1 MAIKHIL
8 DGIKVLDFTQYL
20 AGPSTT
26 RLMAE
31 MGADIIK
38 VERAP
43 YGDPVRGIGYI
54 KNRRSAY
61 YIQQNRGKQSL
72 CLDFSKPES
81 MEIVRDL
88 IPHVDVVMENY
99 SPGVIA
105 KLGLDWETVHELN
118 PECIMCSLSAF
129 GQSGP
134 LSSLSG
140 FDYIAQ
146 AYAGVTSMI
155 GEKGGPAYLPML
167 GLGDVNTGVHA
178 LASIN
183 AALFHR
189 ERGHG
194 GQYLDVS
201 LLDAYFHCHE
211 VNVQMYSGS
220 GGEIEPTRSGQHH
233 FAVAPL
239 GLFQGKTTQIVIIA
253 LVNQWQNLCAAIGRP
268 ELADDPR
275 FAKNDQRVE
284 NMEEL
289 IEIIESWLA
298 SMLSDEE
305 SIRILQEHRV
315 PVAPMLSVA
324 EAMAHPHLKER
335 NTIRTV
341 SDRAFG
347 DVEIPGMPLR
357 FSQFPDL
364 LPLEAAFLGEDNEQI
379 LGDVLGYEGSR
390 IGELRSQ
397 GVLVAKA
404 APPPAA

>member
-1 MAIKHIL
+1 MTAKHIL

-43 YGDPVRGIGYI
+43 YGDPVRAIGYI

-61 YIQQNRGKQSL
+61 YIQQNRGKKSL
-72 CLDFSKPES
+72 CLDFSKPEALGILK
-81 MEIVRDL
+81 ELV
-88 IPHVDVVMENY
+88 PQVDIIMENY
-99 SPGVIA
+99 SPGVMA
-105 KLGLDWETVHELN
+105 KLGLDWDTVHALN

-129 GQSGP
+129 GQTGP

-155 GEKGGPAYLPML
+155 GVKDGPAYLPML

-178 LASIN
+178 LAAIN
-183 AALFHR
+183 GALFHR
-189 ERGHG
+189 GRGYG
-194 GQYLDVS
+194 GQYLDIS

-220 GGEIEPTRSGQHH
+220 GGESVPTRSGQHH

-239 GLFQGKTTQIVIIA
+239 GLFKGKTTQIVIIA
-253 LVNQWQNLCAAIGRP
+253 LANQWQNLCQAIGRP
-268 ELADDPR
+268 ELAEDPR

-284 NMEEL
+284 NMQEL
-289 IEIIESWLA
+289 IGIIESWLA
-298 SMLSDEE
+298 ANPSDEE
-305 SIRILQEHRV
+305 SIRILQQHRV
-315 PVAPMLSVA
+315 PVAPMLSVP
-324 EAMAHPHLKER
+324 EAMAHPHLQER
-335 NTIRTV
+335 KTVRTV

-347 DVEIPGMPLR
+347 DVEIPGVPLR
-357 FSQFPDL
+357 FSQYPDF
-364 LPLEAAFLGEDNEQI
+364 LPLQAAFLGEDNDQV
-379 LGDVLGYEGSR
+379 LGAVLGYDKDKIE
-390 IGELRSQ
+390 ELKSL

-404 APPPAA
+404 APPPP

>member
-1 MAIKHIL
+1 MTVKHIL

-20 AGPSTT
+20 AGPTTT

-81 MEIVRDL
+81 LEIIRQLV
-88 IPHVDVVMENY
+88 PHVDVVLENY
-99 SPGVIA
+99 SPGVIGR
-105 KLGLDWETVHELN
+105 LGLSWETVHELN

-129 GQSGP
+129 GQTGP
-134 LSSLSG
+134 LSSLPG

-155 GEKGGPAYLPML
+155 GEQDGLACLPML

-178 LASIN
+178 LAAIN
-183 AALFHR
+183 GALFHR
-189 ERGHG
+189 GRGFG
-194 GQYLDVS
+194 GQYLDIS

-220 GGEIEPTRSGQHH
+220 DGEIFPTRSGQHH

-239 GLFQGKTTQIVIIA
+239 GLFKGKTGQIVIIA
-253 LVNQWQNLCAAIGRP
+253 LVTQWQNLCKAIGRP
-268 ELADDPR
+268 ELAEDPR
-275 FAKNDQRVE
+275 FAKNDDRLE
-284 NMEEL
+284 HKEEL

-298 SMLSDEE
+298 AMPSDEE
-305 SIRILQEHRV
+305 SIKVLQDHRV
-315 PVAPMLSVA
+315 PVAPVLSVP
-324 EAMAHPHLKER
+324 EAMAHPHLRQR
-335 NTIRTV
+335 NTVRTV

-347 DVEIPGMPLR
+347 DVEIPGVPLR

-379 LGDVLGYEGSR
+379 LGEVLGYEGAK
-390 IGELRSQ
+390 IDELRSQ
-397 GVLVAKA
+397 GVLISKA
-404 APPPAA
+404 APPAA